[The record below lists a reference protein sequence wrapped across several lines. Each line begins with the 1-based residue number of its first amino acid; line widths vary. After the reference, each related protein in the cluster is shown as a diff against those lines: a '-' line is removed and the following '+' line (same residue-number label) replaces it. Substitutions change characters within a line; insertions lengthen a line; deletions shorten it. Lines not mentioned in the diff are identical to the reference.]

1 MGHRHGAKAPSGAYA
16 EAATGGLA
24 ASQYL
29 SDVCVWDQASGG
41 WRPSVHMQTGRSRF
55 AATVLQGRV
64 YAVGGIC
71 AEGPTASVESWA
83 PGESSWRLEPDLPGA
98 RYGHRLCQLQGRLYV
113 VGGVRKAHTHTAT
126 PRLSPRGT
134 EEAGSDSEEGEA
146 GQDKG
151 VVGNSITSCV
161 PWHAAGGP
169 IGIGASFGG
178 KGPAGQVGR
187 IGQGRGLQA
196 QGLSLRSAVA
206 GKGPGWAGAGGEQ
219 EMKEAEGGGVGVG
232 MEGGASGRRV
242 KLQSWMG
249 WWR

>member
-98 RYGHRLCQLQGRLYV
+98 RYGHRLCQLQGRLYLRHRALFMGRHDCFQRV
-113 VGGVRKAHTHTAT
+113 DHVR
-126 PRLSPRGT
+126 LG
-134 EEAGSDSEEGEA
+134 EEAHRCQREHDH
-146 GQDKG
+146 DF
-151 VVGNSITSCV
+151 V
-161 PWHAAGGP
+161 
-169 IGIGASFGG
+169 FGY
-178 KGPAGQVGR
+178 R
-187 IGQGRGLQA
+187 
-196 QGLSLRSAVA
+196 
-206 GKGPGWAGAGGEQ
+206 
-219 EMKEAEGGGVGVG
+219 
-232 MEGGASGRRV
+232 
-242 KLQSWMG
+242 
-249 WWR
+249 